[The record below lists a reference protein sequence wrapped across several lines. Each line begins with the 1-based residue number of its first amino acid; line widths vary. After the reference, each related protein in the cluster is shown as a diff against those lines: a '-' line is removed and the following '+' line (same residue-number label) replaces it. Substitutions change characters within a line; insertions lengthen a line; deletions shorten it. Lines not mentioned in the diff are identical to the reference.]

1 MIHEVNSLS
10 APAASQR
17 SVAEPQPGSLAGLRN
32 GARTHDADS
41 DPVAQIVAI
50 LNAHLGSLRWIDE
63 SAAALR
69 EKVENLRRGNTMGA
83 AASVAPESRAGS
95 VMPRGGTPGFRREG
109 SVAPLGASL
118 GRSRG
123 YGM

>member
-10 APAASQR
+10 APASSQR
-17 SVAEPQPGSLAGLRN
+17 SVAEPQPGALTALRN
-32 GARTHDADS
+32 GARTHDAES

-63 SAAALR
+63 SASALR
-69 EKVENLRRGNTMGA
+69 EKVENLRRGNTT
-83 AASVAPESRAGS
+83 AASAAPESRAS
-95 VMPRGGTPGFRREG
+95 SLMPRGGTPGFRREG

-123 YGM
+123 YGV